1 MEPRTSRKDYKNHHY
16 SGPRK
21 NRKRVQGQMKRYH
34 GEIKSRN
41 EVWCKKRKMDD
52 DPNINSSS
60 AEEVEERM
68 NMHIHTNIINT
79 KLCVFVCFSVFHVER
94 ELWINVIFGIEIV
107 YGSKSDIGYFLS
119 RRNAQFPR
127 ERRTITEF
135 HACEAA
141 GKS

>member
-60 AEEVEERM
+60 ASRA
-68 NMHIHTNIINT
+68 N
-79 KLCVFVCFSVFHVER
+79 CGFVKCK
-94 ELWINVIFGIEIV
+94 NVT
-107 YGSKSDIGYFLS
+107 SSDIFL
-119 RRNAQFPR
+119 QHM
-127 ERRTITEF
+127 I
-135 HACEAA
+135 
-141 GKS
+141 